1 MSVGIS
7 GWVEVRCLPAG
18 YRPWHPAPPWTAV
31 ITVGGILDQNSDMFG
46 SLFGVRNVSRFR
58 PLAPDRG
65 FPSDPSPEL
74 AEDMAQ
80 LRPFLSSGEIGHP
93 SWLSWTEIDRI
104 DWDEPAETTEPVGLA
119 SVDHIATR
127 REALSEPWI
136 LLFDLMRRLAQD
148 YGEDNVRL
156 AVWFSG

>member
-1 MSVGIS
+1 
-7 GWVEVRCLPAG
+7 VR
-18 YRPWHPAPPWTAV
+18 H
-31 ITVGGILDQNSDMFG
+31 
-46 SLFGVRNVSRFR
+46 FR

-65 FPSDPSPEL
+65 FPSDPSPVL

-80 LRPFLSSGEIGHP
+80 LRPFLSSGEIGHA
-93 SWLSWTEIDRI
+93 SWLTWTEIDRI
-104 DWDEPAETTEPVGLA
+104 AWDEPAATREPVGLS
-119 SVDHIATR
+119 SVDHITTR
-127 REALSEPWI
+127 REALGEPWI

>member
-7 GWVEVRCLPAG
+7 GWVEVRWLPAG

-31 ITVGGILDQNSDMFG
+31 ITVGGMLDQNSDMFG

-93 SWLSWTEIDRI
+93 YWLSWTEIDRT
-104 DWDEPAETTEPVGLA
+104 DWDEPAETRRRSRLGCRRWTTLRHVARRSA
-119 SVDHIATR
+119 SPGSCCLI
-127 REALSEPWI
+127 
-136 LLFDLMRRLAQD
+136 
-148 YGEDNVRL
+148 
-156 AVWFSG
+156 